1 MEELLTLKELLVCGD
16 LPAAMVLVEEMTE
29 MSKDD
34 KINKIFSYS
43 IILLVHL
50 IKQQAEKRS
59 TRSWELSIYNST
71 TQIQR
76 ANQRR
81 KAKGTYLS
89 ASELSETLAEAYGIA
104 IASASMEA
112 FEGRYETDELGA
124 MCDREAILA
133 SALKLIQENSVYDD

>member
-50 IKQQAEKRS
+50 IKQKVEKRS
-59 TRSWELSIYNST
+59 TRSWELSIYNAI
-71 TQIQR
+71 TQINQT
-76 ANQRR
+76 NQRR

-89 ASELSETLAEAYGIA
+89 ESELRHTLTKAYKISL
-104 IASASMEA
+104 ASAAIEA
-112 FEGRYETDELGA
+112 FEGRYEANELA
-124 MCDREAILA
+124 EMCDREEILA
-133 SALKLIQENSVYDD
+133 EAIKLIREESVD

>member
-16 LPAAMVLVEEMTE
+16 IPAAMVLVEEMTE

-34 KINKIFSYS
+34 KISKIFSYS

-50 IKQQAEKRS
+50 IKQKAEKRT
-59 TRSWELSIYNST
+59 TRSWDLSIYNST
-71 TQIQR
+71 TQIRR

-89 ASELSETLAEAYGIA
+89 KLELSETLAEAYNIA
-104 IASASMEA
+104 LASAAIEA
-112 FEGRYETDELGA
+112 FEGRYEADELAA
-124 MCDREAILA
+124 MCDHDEILA
-133 SALKLIQENSVYDD
+133 DALKLIEQESVN

>member
-16 LPAAMVLVEEMTE
+16 IPAAMVLVEEMTE

-34 KINKIFSYS
+34 KISKIFSYS

-50 IKQQAEKRS
+50 IKQKAEKRT
-59 TRSWELSIYNST
+59 TRSWDLSIYNST
-71 TQIQR
+71 TQIRR

-89 ASELSETLAEAYGIA
+89 KLELSETLAEAYNIA
-104 IASASMEA
+104 LASAAIEA
-112 FEGRYETDELGA
+112 FEGRYEADELAA
-124 MCDREAILA
+124 MCDRDEILA
-133 SALKLIQENSVYDD
+133 DALKLIEQKSVN

>member
-16 LPAAMVLVEEMTE
+16 IPAAMVLVEEMTE

-34 KINKIFSYS
+34 KISKIFSYS

-50 IKQQAEKRS
+50 IKQKVEKRS
-59 TRSWELSIYNST
+59 TRSWDLSIYNST
-71 TQIQR
+71 TQIRR

-89 ASELSETLAEAYGIA
+89 QLELSETLAEAYNIA
-104 IASASMEA
+104 LANAAIEA
-112 FEGRYETDELGA
+112 FEGRYEADELA
-124 MCDREAILA
+124 VMCDRDEILA
-133 SALKLIQENSVYDD
+133 DAVKLIEQESVN

>member
-1 MEELLTLKELLVCGD
+1 MEELLTLKELLICGD

-50 IKQQAEKRS
+50 IKQKVENRS
-59 TRSWELSIYNST
+59 TRSWELSIYNSI

-89 ASELSETLAEAYGIA
+89 KSELSETLAEAYNIA
-104 IASASMEA
+104 LSNAAMEA
-112 FEGRYETDELGA
+112 FEGRYETDELAA
-124 MCDREAILA
+124 MCDRQEIMAIA
-133 SALKLIQENSVYDD
+133 IRLIQEESVE

>member
-16 LPAAMVLVEEMTE
+16 IPAAMVLVEEMTE

-34 KINKIFSYS
+34 KISKIFSYS

-50 IKQQAEKRS
+50 IKQKAEKRT
-59 TRSWELSIYNST
+59 TRSWDLSIYNST
-71 TQIQR
+71 TQIRR

-89 ASELSETLAEAYGIA
+89 KLELNETLAEAYNIA
-104 IASASMEA
+104 LASAAIEA
-112 FEGRYETDELGA
+112 FEGRYEADELA
-124 MCDREAILA
+124 EMCDRDEILA
-133 SALKLIQENSVYDD
+133 DALKLIEQESVN

>member
-16 LPAAMVLVEEMTE
+16 IPAAMVLVEEMTE

-34 KINKIFSYS
+34 KISKIFSYS

-50 IKQQAEKRS
+50 IKQKVEKRS
-59 TRSWELSIYNST
+59 TRSWNLSIYNST
-71 TQIQR
+71 TQIRR

-89 ASELSETLAEAYGIA
+89 QLELSETLAEAYNIALSSAA
-104 IASASMEA
+104 IAA
-112 FEGRYETDELGA
+112 FEGRYEADELAA
-124 MCDREAILA
+124 MCDRDEILA
-133 SALKLIQENSVYDD
+133 DAVKLIEQESVD

>member
-16 LPAAMVLVEEMTE
+16 IPAAMVLVEEMTE

-34 KINKIFSYS
+34 KISKIFSYS

-50 IKQQAEKRS
+50 IKQKAEKRT
-59 TRSWELSIYNST
+59 TRSWDLSIYNST
-71 TQIQR
+71 TQIRR

-89 ASELSETLAEAYGIA
+89 QLELSETLAEAYNIA
-104 IASASMEA
+104 LSSAAIEA
-112 FEGRYETDELGA
+112 FEGRYEADELAA
-124 MCDREAILA
+124 MCDRDEILA
-133 SALKLIQENSVYDD
+133 DAVKLIEQESVN

>member
-16 LPAAMVLVEEMTE
+16 IPAAIVLVEEMTE

-34 KINKIFSYS
+34 KISKIFSYS

-50 IKQQAEKRS
+50 IKQKVEKRS
-59 TRSWELSIYNST
+59 TRSWNLSIYNST
-71 TQIQR
+71 TQIRR

-89 ASELSETLAEAYGIA
+89 QLELSETLAEAYNIA
-104 IASASMEA
+104 LSSAAIEA
-112 FEGRYETDELGA
+112 FEGRYEADELAA
-124 MCDREAILA
+124 MCDRDEILA
-133 SALKLIQENSVYDD
+133 DAVKLIEQESVN

>member
-16 LPAAMVLVEEMTE
+16 IPAAMVLVEEMTE

-34 KINKIFSYS
+34 KISKIFSYG

-50 IKQQAEKRS
+50 IKQKVEKRS
-59 TRSWELSIYNST
+59 TRSWNLSIYNST
-71 TQIQR
+71 TQIRR

-89 ASELSETLAEAYGIA
+89 QLELSETLAEAYNIA
-104 IASASMEA
+104 LSSAAIEA
-112 FEGRYETDELGA
+112 FEGRYEADELAA
-124 MCDREAILA
+124 MCDRDEILA
-133 SALKLIQENSVYDD
+133 DTVKLIEQESIN

>member
-16 LPAAMVLVEEMTE
+16 IPAAMVLVEEMTE

-34 KINKIFSYS
+34 KISKIFSYS

-50 IKQQAEKRS
+50 IKQKAEKRT
-59 TRSWELSIYNST
+59 TRSWDLSIYNST
-71 TQIQR
+71 TQIRR

-89 ASELSETLAEAYGIA
+89 KLELCETLAEAYNIA
-104 IASASMEA
+104 LASAAIEA
-112 FEGRYETDELGA
+112 FEGRYEADELAA
-124 MCDREAILA
+124 MCDRDEILA
-133 SALKLIQENSVYDD
+133 DAVKLIEQESIN

>member
-16 LPAAMVLVEEMTE
+16 LPAALVLVEEMTE

-50 IKQQAEKRS
+50 IKQKAEKRS
-59 TRSWELSIYNST
+59 TRSWDLSIYNSI
-71 TQIQR
+71 TQIRR

-89 ASELSETLAEAYGIA
+89 KSELS
-104 IASASMEA
+104 
-112 FEGRYETDELGA
+112 
-124 MCDREAILA
+124 
-133 SALKLIQENSVYDD
+133 

>member
-16 LPAAMVLVEEMTE
+16 IPAAMVLVEEMTE

-34 KINKIFSYS
+34 KISKIFSYS

-50 IKQQAEKRS
+50 IKQKVEKRS
-59 TRSWELSIYNST
+59 TRSWDLSIYNST
-71 TQIQR
+71 TQIRR

-89 ASELSETLAEAYGIA
+89 QLELSETLAEAYNIA
-104 IASASMEA
+104 LANAAIEA
-112 FEGRYETDELGA
+112 FEGRYEADELA
-124 MCDREAILA
+124 VMCDRDEILA
-133 SALKLIQENSVYDD
+133 DAVKLIEQESVT

>member
-16 LPAAMVLVEEMTE
+16 IPAAMVLVEEMTE

-34 KINKIFSYS
+34 KISKIFSYS

-50 IKQQAEKRS
+50 IKQKTEKRS
-59 TRSWELSIYNST
+59 TRSWDLSIYNST
-71 TQIQR
+71 TQIRR

-89 ASELSETLAEAYGIA
+89 QLELYETLAEAYNIA
-104 IASASMEA
+104 LSSAAIEA
-112 FEGRYETDELGA
+112 FEGRYEADELAA
-124 MCDREAILA
+124 MCDRDEILA
-133 SALKLIQENSVYDD
+133 NAVKLIEQESVN

>member
-16 LPAAMVLVEEMTE
+16 IPAAMVLVEEMTE

-34 KINKIFSYS
+34 KISKIFSYS

-50 IKQQAEKRS
+50 IKQKVEKRS
-59 TRSWELSIYNST
+59 TRSWNLSIYNST
-71 TQIQR
+71 TQIRR

-89 ASELSETLAEAYGIA
+89 QLELSETLAEAYNIA
-104 IASASMEA
+104 LSSAAIEA
-112 FEGRYETDELGA
+112 FEGRYEADELAA
-124 MCDREAILA
+124 MCDRDEILA
-133 SALKLIQENSVYDD
+133 DAVRLIEQESVN

>member
-16 LPAAMVLVEEMTE
+16 IPAAMVLVEEMTE

-34 KINKIFSYS
+34 KISKIFSYS

-50 IKQQAEKRS
+50 IKQKVEKRS
-59 TRSWELSIYNST
+59 TRSWNLSIYNST
-71 TQIQR
+71 TQIRR

-89 ASELSETLAEAYGIA
+89 QLELSETLAEAYNIA
-104 IASASMEA
+104 LSSAAIEA
-112 FEGRYETDELGA
+112 FEGRYEADELTA
-124 MCDREAILA
+124 MCDRDEILA
-133 SALKLIQENSVYDD
+133 DAVKLIEQESIN

>member
-50 IKQQAEKRS
+50 IKQKVEKRS
-59 TRSWELSIYNST
+59 TRSWELSIYNSI
-71 TQIQR
+71 TQINQT
-76 ANQRR
+76 NQRR
-81 KAKGTYLS
+81 KAKGAYLS
-89 ASELSETLAEAYGIA
+89 EPELRHTLTKAYKIA
-104 IASASMEA
+104 LASAAIEA
-112 FEGRYETDELGA
+112 FEGRYEANELA
-124 MCDREAILA
+124 EMCDREEVLA
-133 SALKLIQENSVYDD
+133 EAMRLIEEESVD

>member
-16 LPAAMVLVEEMTE
+16 IPAAMVLVEEMTE

-34 KINKIFSYS
+34 KISKIFSYS

-50 IKQQAEKRS
+50 IKQKVEKR
-59 TRSWELSIYNST
+59 TKRSWDLSIYNST
-71 TQIQR
+71 TQIRR

-89 ASELSETLAEAYGIA
+89 QLELSETLAEAYDIA
-104 IASASMEA
+104 LSSAAIEA
-112 FEGRYETDELGA
+112 FEGRYEADELAA
-124 MCDREAILA
+124 MCDRDEILA
-133 SALKLIQENSVYDD
+133 DAVKLIEQESVN

>member
-16 LPAAMVLVEEMTE
+16 IPAAMVLVEEMTE

-34 KINKIFSYS
+34 KISKIFSYS

-50 IKQQAEKRS
+50 IKQKVEKRT
-59 TRSWELSIYNST
+59 TRSWDLSIYNST
-71 TQIQR
+71 TQIRR

-89 ASELSETLAEAYGIA
+89 KLELSETLAEAYNIA
-104 IASASMEA
+104 LASAAIEA
-112 FEGRYETDELGA
+112 FEGRYEADELA
-124 MCDREAILA
+124 AICDRDEILA
-133 SALKLIQENSVYDD
+133 DAVKLIEQESVN

>member
-16 LPAAMVLVEEMTE
+16 IPAAIVLVEEMTE

-34 KINKIFSYS
+34 KISKIFSYS

-50 IKQQAEKRS
+50 IKQKVEKRS
-59 TRSWELSIYNST
+59 TRSWNLSIYNST
-71 TQIQR
+71 TQIRR

-89 ASELSETLAEAYGIA
+89 QLELSETLAEAYNIA
-104 IASASMEA
+104 LSSAAIEA
-112 FEGRYETDELGA
+112 FEGRYEADELAA
-124 MCDREAILA
+124 MCDRDEILA
-133 SALKLIQENSVYDD
+133 DAVKLIEQESIN

>member
-16 LPAAMVLVEEMTE
+16 IPAAIVLVEEMTE

-34 KINKIFSYS
+34 KISKIFSYS

-50 IKQQAEKRS
+50 IKQKVEKRS
-59 TRSWELSIYNST
+59 TRSWNLSIYNST
-71 TQIQR
+71 TQIRR

-89 ASELSETLAEAYGIA
+89 QLELSETLAEAYNIALSSAA
-104 IASASMEA
+104 IAA
-112 FEGRYETDELGA
+112 FEGRYEADELAA
-124 MCDREAILA
+124 MCDRDEILA
-133 SALKLIQENSVYDD
+133 DAVKLIEQESVN

>member
-50 IKQQAEKRS
+50 IKQKVEKRS
-59 TRSWELSIYNST
+59 TRSWDLSIDNSI
-71 TQIQR
+71 TQIR
-76 ANQRR
+76 RTNQRR

-89 ASELSETLAEAYGIA
+89 QLELREILTEAYGLALSSAA
-104 IASASMEA
+104 IEA
-112 FEGRYETDELGA
+112 FEGRYDAKDLDK
-124 MCDREAILA
+124 MCDREEVLTE
-133 SALKLIQENSVYDD
+133 ALQLIQEEAAK

>member
-1 MEELLTLKELLVCGD
+1 MEELLTLKEMLICGD

-50 IKQQAEKRS
+50 IKQKVENRS
-59 TRSWELSIYNST
+59 TRSWELSIYNSI

-89 ASELSETLAEAYGIA
+89 KLELSETLTDAFGIA

-112 FEGRYETDELGA
+112 FEGRYEADELGA

-133 SALKLIQENSVYDD
+133 AALKLIREDSIDND

>member
-16 LPAAMVLVEEMTE
+16 IPGAMVLVEEMTE

-34 KINKIFSYS
+34 KISKIFSYS

-50 IKQQAEKRS
+50 IKQKVEKRT
-59 TRSWELSIYNST
+59 TRSWDLSIYNST
-71 TQIQR
+71 TQIRR

-89 ASELSETLAEAYGIA
+89 KLELSETLAEAYNIA
-104 IASASMEA
+104 LASAAIEA
-112 FEGRYETDELGA
+112 FEGRYEADELAA
-124 MCDREAILA
+124 MCDRDEILA
-133 SALKLIQENSVYDD
+133 DALKLIEQESVN

>member
-16 LPAAMVLVEEMTE
+16 IPAAMVLVEEMTE

-34 KINKIFSYS
+34 KISKIFSYS

-50 IKQQAEKRS
+50 IKQKVEKRT
-59 TRSWELSIYNST
+59 TRSWDLSIYNST
-71 TQIQR
+71 TQIRR

-89 ASELSETLAEAYGIA
+89 KLELSETLAEAYNIA
-104 IASASMEA
+104 LASAAIQA
-112 FEGRYETDELGA
+112 FEGRYEADELAA
-124 MCDREAILA
+124 MCDRDEILA
-133 SALKLIQENSVYDD
+133 DAVKLIEQESVN

>member
-16 LPAAMVLVEEMTE
+16 IPAAMVLVEEMTE

-34 KINKIFSYS
+34 KISKIFSYG

-50 IKQQAEKRS
+50 IKQKVEKRS
-59 TRSWELSIYNST
+59 TRSWNLSIYNST
-71 TQIQR
+71 TQIRR

-89 ASELSETLAEAYGIA
+89 QLELSETLAEAYNIA
-104 IASASMEA
+104 LSSAAIEA
-112 FEGRYETDELGA
+112 FEGRYEADELAA
-124 MCDREAILA
+124 MCDRDEILA
-133 SALKLIQENSVYDD
+133 DAVKLIEQESVN

>member
-16 LPAAMVLVEEMTE
+16 IPAAMVLVEEMTE

-34 KINKIFSYS
+34 KISKIFSYS

-50 IKQQAEKRS
+50 IKQKVEKRT
-59 TRSWELSIYNST
+59 TRSWDLSIYNST
-71 TQIQR
+71 TQIRR

-89 ASELSETLAEAYGIA
+89 QLELTETLAEAYNIA
-104 IASASMEA
+104 LSSAAIEA
-112 FEGRYETDELGA
+112 FEGRYEADELAA
-124 MCDREAILA
+124 MFDRDEILA
-133 SALKLIQENSVYDD
+133 DAVKLIEQESVN

>member
-1 MEELLTLKELLVCGD
+1 MEELLTLKEMLICGD

-50 IKQQAEKRS
+50 IKQKVENRS

-81 KAKGTYLS
+81 KAKGTYLNVS
-89 ASELSETLAEAYGIA
+89 SG
-104 IASASMEA
+104 
-112 FEGRYETDELGA
+112 
-124 MCDREAILA
+124 
-133 SALKLIQENSVYDD
+133 

>member
-16 LPAAMVLVEEMTE
+16 LPAALVLVEEMTE

-43 IILLVHL
+43 VILLIHL
-50 IKQQAEKRS
+50 IKQKVEKRS
-59 TRSWELSIYNST
+59 TRSWDLSIYNSI
-71 TQIQR
+71 TQIRR

-89 ASELSETLAEAYGIA
+89 KSELSETLADAYNLA
-104 IASASMEA
+104 IASAALEV
-112 FEGRYETDELGA
+112 FEGRYESQELA
-124 MCDREAILA
+124 QMCDREEILTEAIR
-133 SALKLIQENSVYDD
+133 LIHEESIV

>member
-16 LPAAMVLVEEMTE
+16 IPAAMVLVEEMTE

-34 KINKIFSYS
+34 KISKIFSYS

-50 IKQQAEKRS
+50 IKQKAEKRT
-59 TRSWELSIYNST
+59 TRSWDLSIYNST
-71 TQIQR
+71 TQIRR

-89 ASELSETLAEAYGIA
+89 KLELSETLAEAYNIA
-104 IASASMEA
+104 LASAAIEA
-112 FEGRYETDELGA
+112 FEGRYEADELAA
-124 MCDREAILA
+124 MCERDEILA
-133 SALKLIQENSVYDD
+133 DAVKLIEQESVN